1 VREVSLTVETSL
13 DQGTRTFYIKGV
25 LDYSTISNFNDC
37 VNDLGGISN
46 IVVDLTSLDFID
58 STGIGAIL
66 ELLYTSSEKEIVLE
80 IDGINEEVKDIFN
93 TVGVFRVI
101 EALQR
106 RT

>member
-1 VREVSLTVETSL
+1 VRKVSLAVEVSEANSVSTLL
-13 DQGTRTFYIKGV
+13 IKGV
-25 LDYSTISNFNDC
+25 LDYSTINKFNDC
-37 VNDLGGISN
+37 VRDLSGISKV
-46 IVVDLTSLDFID
+46 IIDFTSLEFID

-66 ELLYTSSEKEIVLE
+66 ELIYTS
-80 IDGINEEVKDIFN
+80 NEEGIFIEFKGLNEEIKDIFN